1 VEEEV
6 PLHRLVWL
14 LMSIGLLGGIVYYRN
29 QSTQARLHADQS
41 QDEETKPKANF
52 QDQAKDKMVKFAGPL
67 AELMDKSHSDE
78 ANPEDKPQKPVP
90 LRKPHPSD
98 LIAPSPVGTSTAI
111 VHKTFSVSSAS
122 NFSFQVPPH
131 AASPQLRGS
140 YHSFVP
146 ASRDHPNNDQSNDDP
161 GDVDLLLMNDEQY
174 AGYLHGQPADVVY
187 SVDSSHDQDVS
198 LGLPA
203 TLDRPAQYYLVFRN
217 TSGSRGRKAVKADFR
232 IDF

>member
-1 VEEEV
+1 M
-6 PLHRLVWL
+6 HRLALL

-29 QSTQARLHADQS
+29 QSAQARLHADQS

-52 QDQAKDKMVKFAGPL
+52 QDQAKDKMIKVAGPL
-67 AELMDKSHSDE
+67 AELFDKSQSDE
-78 ANPEDKPQKPVP
+78 ANAQDKPQKPVP

-98 LIAPSPVGTSTAI
+98 LIAPSPVGTTTAI
-111 VHKTFSVSSAS
+111 VHKTFSVSPAS
-122 NFSFQVPPH
+122 NFAFQVPAH

-146 ASRDHPNNDQSNDDP
+146 ASRDQLNDDA

-217 TSGSRGRKAVKADFR
+217 TSGSRGRKAVKADFW

>member
-1 VEEEV
+1 V
-6 PLHRLVWL
+6 HRLAL
-14 LMSIGLLGGIVYYRN
+14 LLISIGLLGGIVYYRN
-29 QSTQARLHADQS
+29 QSAQPRLHADRS
-41 QDEETKPKANF
+41 HDDEAKPEGNF

-67 AELMDKSHSDE
+67 ADLMDKSHSDE
-78 ANPEDKPQKPVP
+78 ANPEDKPN
-90 LRKPHPSD
+90 PSD

-122 NFSFQVPPH
+122 NFSFQVPPP

-146 ASRDHPNNDQSNDDP
+146 PSRDQSSDDP

-174 AGYLHGQPADVVY
+174 ADYLQGHSADVVY

-203 TLDRPAQYYLVFRN
+203 TLDRPAQYYLIFRN
-217 TSGSRGRKAVKADFR
+217 TSSSRSRKIVQADFHV
-232 IDF
+232 DF

>member
-1 VEEEV
+1 M
-6 PLHRLVWL
+6 HRLALL
-14 LMSIGLLGGIVYYRN
+14 LMSIGLLGGVVYYRN
-29 QSTQARLHADQS
+29 QSAQTRLHGEQS
-41 QDEETKPKANF
+41 QDEEAKPEAGF
-52 QDQAKDKMVKFAGPL
+52 QDQAKDKMVKVAGPL
-67 AELMDKSHSDE
+67 VELLDKSQSDE
-78 ANPEDKPQKPVP
+78 ANAEDRPTKPVP
-90 LRKPHPSD
+90 LRKPNPRD

-111 VHKTFSVSSAS
+111 VHKTFTVSSAA

-146 ASRDHPNNDQSNDDP
+146 ASRDQSNDDP
-161 GDVDLLLMNDEQY
+161 GNVDLLLMNDEQY
-174 AGYLHGQPADVVY
+174 ADYLNDHSADVVY

-217 TSGSRGRKAVKADFR
+217 SSGSRGRKIVQADFHV
-232 IDF
+232 DF

>member
-1 VEEEV
+1 
-6 PLHRLVWL
+6 LHRLVWL

-29 QSTQARLHADQS
+29 QSTQARLHVDQS
-41 QDEETKPKANF
+41 QDEETNPKANF

-67 AELMDKSHSDE
+67 AELMDKSQSNE
-78 ANPEDKPQKPVP
+78 ANAEEKPQKPVP
-90 LRKPHPSD
+90 LRKPHPRD

-122 NFSFQVPPH
+122 NFAFQVPPH

-174 AGYLHGQPADVVY
+174 AGYLHGQPADVMY

-203 TLDRPAQYYLVFRN
+203 TLDRPAQYYLVFRDS
-217 TSGSRGRKAVKADFR
+217 SGSRGRKAVKADFW

>member
-1 VEEEV
+1 
-6 PLHRLVWL
+6 
-14 LMSIGLLGGIVYYRN
+14 MSIGLLGGIVYYRN
-29 QSTQARLHADQS
+29 QSAQARLHADQS

-67 AELMDKSHSDE
+67 AELMDKSQSNE
-78 ANPEDKPQKPVP
+78 ANAEDKPQKPAP
-90 LRKPHPSD
+90 LRKPHPRD

-122 NFSFQVPPH
+122 NFAFQVPPH

-146 ASRDHPNNDQSNDDP
+146 ASRDHPNNDQSNDDL

-174 AGYLHGQPADVVY
+174 ASYLHGQPADVVY

-217 TSGSRGRKAVKADFR
+217 SSGSRGRKIVQADFR
-232 IDF
+232 VDF

>member
-1 VEEEV
+1 M
-6 PLHRLVWL
+6 HRLALL

-29 QSTQARLHADQS
+29 QSAQARLDPDQS
-41 QDEETKPKANF
+41 QDEETKPEANF
-52 QDQAKDKMVKFAGPL
+52 QDRAKDKMVKFAGPL

-78 ANPEDKPQKPVP
+78 NNPEDKPQKPVP

-111 VHKTFSVSSAS
+111 VHKTFSVSSAA

-161 GDVDLLLMNDEQY
+161 GDVDFLLMNDEQY
-174 AGYLHGQPADVVY
+174 ADYLNGHSADVVY

-203 TLDRPAQYYLVFRN
+203 TLDKPAQYYLVFRN
-217 TSGSRGRKAVKADFR
+217 SSGSRGRKIVQADFHL
-232 IDF
+232 DF

>member
-1 VEEEV
+1 M
-6 PLHRLVWL
+6 PRLALL

-29 QSTQARLHADQS
+29 QSAQTKLHAEQS
-41 QDEETKPKANF
+41 QAEETKPEANF
-52 QDQAKDKMVKFAGPL
+52 QDQAKDKIVKVAAPL
-67 AELMDKSHSDE
+67 AEFLEKSESDKPSDQ
-78 ANPEDKPQKPVP
+78 DKPQKPVP
-90 LRKPHPSD
+90 LRKPNPSD

-111 VHKTFSVSSAS
+111 VHKTFSVSSAA

-146 ASRDHPNNDQSNDDP
+146 ASRDQSSDDP

-174 AGYLHGQPADVVY
+174 AGYLHGDPADVVY

-198 LGLPA
+198 LGLPT

-217 TSGSRGRKAVKADFR
+217 SSGSRRKAVKADFW

>member
-1 VEEEV
+1 M
-6 PLHRLVWL
+6 HRLALL

-29 QSTQARLHADQS
+29 QSAQARGHADQS
-41 QDEETKPKANF
+41 QNEGTKPEGSF
-52 QDQAKDKMVKFAGPL
+52 QDRAKDKMVKVAGPF

-90 LRKPHPSD
+90 LRKPNPSD

-140 YHSFVP
+140 YHSFAGVP
-146 ASRDHPNNDQSNDDP
+146 RSIERRPRRRRPSS
-161 GDVDLLLMNDEQY
+161 DE
-174 AGYLHGQPADVVY
+174 
-187 SVDSSHDQDVS
+187 
-198 LGLPA
+198 
-203 TLDRPAQYYLVFRN
+203 
-217 TSGSRGRKAVKADFR
+217 
-232 IDF
+232 

>member
-1 VEEEV
+1 M
-6 PLHRLVWL
+6 HRVAWL
-14 LMSIGLLGGIVYYRN
+14 LVSIGLLGGALYYRN
-29 QSTQARLHADQS
+29 HAAYARLHAAEQS
-41 QDEETKPKANF
+41 QDDEAKPEASF
-52 QDQAKDKMVKFAGPL
+52 QDRAKDKMVKIASPL
-67 AELMDKSHSDE
+67 AEFLEKSESDRDN
-78 ANPEDKPQKPVP
+78 AEDKPQKLVP
-90 LRKPHPSD
+90 LRKPHPRD

-111 VHKTFSVSSAS
+111 VHKTFSVSPAS
-122 NFSFQVPPH
+122 NFAFQVPAH

-146 ASRDHPNNDQSNDDP
+146 ASRDQLNDDA

-217 TSGSRGRKAVKADFR
+217 SSGSRARKAVKADFW